1 MSKIV
6 SFVAA
11 GLFVIGVG
19 LWFTSGTETA
29 SARLVAGVPVY
40 DLHLQADT
48 KSMPVTQINDQSLVF
63 PNP

>member
-1 MSKIV
+1 MSKII

-19 LWFTSGTETA
+19 LGTETA
-29 SARLVAGVPVY
+29 SARLVSGVPVY
-40 DLHLQADT
+40 DLHLQADM